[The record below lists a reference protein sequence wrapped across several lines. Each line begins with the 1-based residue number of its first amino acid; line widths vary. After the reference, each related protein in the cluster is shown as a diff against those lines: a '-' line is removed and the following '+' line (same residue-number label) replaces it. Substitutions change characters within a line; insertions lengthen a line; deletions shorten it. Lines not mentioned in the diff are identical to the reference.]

1 MARNAPAYAPGGSAG
16 PGLMGRRR
24 GIGKHG
30 DSMLAFVIM
39 AILSV
44 LILPMPTWL
53 LDIALAI
60 SVTTA
65 VLVMMTCLFI
75 QRPLEFSSFPTVLLI
90 TTLLR
95 LSLNLASTRLIL
107 GHGPEGTEPRK
118 SVV

>member
-1 MARNAPAYAPGGSAG
+1 MAENAPADAPGGSAG
-16 PGLMGRRR
+16 PDLMGRLR

-30 DSMLAFVIM
+30 DIMLAFGIM

-65 VLVMMTCLFI
+65 VLVMMTCMFI
-75 QRPLEFSSFPTVLLI
+75 QRQLEFRSVPTVLRI

-95 LSLNLASTRLIL
+95 RSLTPGPTRL
-107 GHGPEGTEPRK
+107 HPRP
-118 SVV
+118 